1 VSPFQALAIECSGDR
16 IATCVFDAE
25 GKARALRSRPSA
37 HEHARHLLALIE
49 GTLADAELTA
59 RELSGVAIDVGPGS
73 FTALRVGLATA
84 RGLTQPFA
92 TPLVG
97 VTSFAALL
105 EGRTAPRRLAV
116 PLIVAGRGQLYAGF
130 YRGNAAGAPTIL
142 RGPAAGNVEV
152 IAASVR
158 EALALCPKG
167 FTPWFLGPG
176 AARDRDALEAAFPGS
191 TVPPASDPDGDA
203 GVAGVEGPRAE
214 SLALLGARRLSGRG
228 AAAAPRPLYVRV
240 PQALE
245 KGPPKRS
252 IESELVFA
260 PFTESDLDEVL
271 PIETAVFSDPW
282 PRQFFLEEL
291 RVPQSIACVAR
302 HRDKLAGYLLAWQ
315 LEGETHLGN
324 LAVVPEYQ
332 RRGVG
337 QALLSWLIE
346 RARTDGPGRI
356 TLEVRSSNFAA
367 QELYR
372 RFGFQAVALRRGYY
386 QDSGEDALVMMR
398 DFADA

>member
-1 VSPFQALAIECSGDR
+1 MSTFTALAIECSGDR
-16 IATCVFDAE
+16 ISTCVFDAE
-25 GKARALRSRPSA
+25 GRPRALHSRPSA
-37 HEHARHLLALIE
+37 HEHARHLLALVDL
-49 GTLADAELTA
+49 TLAEASVGA
-59 RELSGVAIDVGPGS
+59 RDLAGVAIDVGPGS

-84 RGLTQPFA
+84 RGLTQPFE

-105 EGRTAPRRLAV
+105 EGLSAPRRLAV
-116 PLIVAGRGQLYAGF
+116 PLIVAGRAQLYAGF
-130 YRGNAAGAPTIL
+130 YRGNAAGPPTIL
-142 RGPAAGNVEV
+142 RGPASGDVGTIV
-152 IAASVR
+152 AAVQ
-158 EALALCPKG
+158 EALTLCPRG

-176 AARDRDALEAAFPGS
+176 AARDRAALEAAFAGS
-191 TVPPASDPDGDA
+191 TTAPDADGE
-203 GVAGVEGPRAE
+203 VAGADGPRAE
-214 SLALLGARRLSGRG
+214 ALAILGARLLAGRG
-228 AAAAPRPLYVRV
+228 EGAAPRPLYVRA
-240 PQALE
+240 PQAVE
-245 KGPPKRS
+245 QAPAKRP
-252 IESELVFA
+252 IESELAFA
-260 PFTESDLDEVL
+260 PFTELDLEEVL
-271 PIETAVFSDPW
+271 EVESAVFSDPW

-291 RVPQSIACVAR
+291 RVAQSIACIAR
-302 HRDKLAGYLLAWQ
+302 HRDKLAGYLLAWR

-324 LAVVPEYQ
+324 LAVAPEYQ

-346 RARTDGPGRI
+346 KMRAEGPGRI

-398 DFADA
+398 DLADA